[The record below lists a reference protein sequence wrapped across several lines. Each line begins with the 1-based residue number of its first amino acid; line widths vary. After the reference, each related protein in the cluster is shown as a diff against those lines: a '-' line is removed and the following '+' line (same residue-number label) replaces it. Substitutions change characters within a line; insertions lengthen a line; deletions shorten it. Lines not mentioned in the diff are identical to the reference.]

1 MDFTYNEEQRMLT
14 DSLRRVVADNWTFEQ
29 RRARAKQSELDRDA
43 WQSLAE
49 LGVSGLLIPE
59 QYDGFGE
66 SPATLVAV
74 QFELGRGLVSEPAI
88 PSAVVATAA
97 LMHSGNDAMM
107 AECLPHMA
115 SGDRVI
121 TLAYLETDQRN
132 SVTPVVTQA
141 TADENGFIL
150 NGAKKL
156 VWHGAQADQWIVSAV
171 LNGETALFLVP
182 ADVHGASLRDYP
194 TIDGYR
200 CAYIELDQVQLAQT
214 ALIASGKAAEAALD
228 AAMDYGV
235 TALCAHAAG
244 AMQHLL
250 EITADYLKTR
260 QQFGRPL
267 ADFQALQHGLA
278 DMLLHQELATSMAYV
293 AATALGETDP
303 DVRRRLLSS
312 AKVSVAENGRFVGQS
327 AVQMHGGIGMTD
339 ELEVGD
345 YFKRLTYT
353 DQLFGN
359 TDFHLSRLESLF
371 ERD

>member
-29 RRARAKQSELDRDA
+29 RRARAKQADLDRDA

-141 TADENGFIL
+141 TA
-150 NGAKKL
+150 
-156 VWHGAQADQWIVSAV
+156 
-171 LNGETALFLVP
+171 
-182 ADVHGASLRDYP
+182 
-194 TIDGYR
+194 
-200 CAYIELDQVQLAQT
+200 
-214 ALIASGKAAEAALD
+214 
-228 AAMDYGV
+228 
-235 TALCAHAAG
+235 
-244 AMQHLL
+244 
-250 EITADYLKTR
+250 
-260 QQFGRPL
+260 
-267 ADFQALQHGLA
+267 
-278 DMLLHQELATSMAYV
+278 
-293 AATALGETDP
+293 
-303 DVRRRLLSS
+303 
-312 AKVSVAENGRFVGQS
+312 
-327 AVQMHGGIGMTD
+327 
-339 ELEVGD
+339 
-345 YFKRLTYT
+345 
-353 DQLFGN
+353 
-359 TDFHLSRLESLF
+359 
-371 ERD
+371 